1 MIATIVRK
9 ELTEMWREGRFRVAS
24 VIVLTLMVVA
34 LGLGLKQA
42 RDANR
47 ERAMADRADRMEW
60 LGQGARN
67 PHSAA
72 HFGRFAFKPSSA
84 LAFLDRGINTYT
96 GIAVWMEAHSQD
108 AFRFRPAE
116 DATALQ
122 RFGELTAAIALQLL
136 IPLVIILLAF
146 DKFAGEREQG
156 SLRQLMSLG
165 IRARDLAAGK
175 ALGVAGALALLLTPV
190 TVLGVAALSIA
201 SSDDGDLTSGFV
213 RLSLLALA
221 YLLYFGSVLGVAI
234 AVSAWARS
242 GRVALLCLLAF
253 WVVSCLIVPR
263 ASADIA
269 ERLHPTPS
277 YTEFWTNINRDTRE
291 GINGHDSTDARRE
304 KLLQE
309 TLAGY
314 GVKKVDELPINFD
327 GVALQAGEEYGNQVF
342 DKHYGALWQRFGQQ
356 NRVQDLSG
364 VLSPLASVR
373 AVSMGLAGTDF
384 ALHKDFASAAESYR
398 RAMVKQM
405 NDEFRDHAGS
415 ENFNYKASAETW
427 DKVPDFTYAAPGTVW
442 ILANHRVS
450 IGLLVGWFL
459 FAWALATIA
468 VKRIH
473 VT

>member
-1 MIATIVRK
+1 MIAKIAKK
-9 ELTEMWREGRFRVAS
+9 EFMEMWRDGRFRVAS
-24 VIVLTLMVVA
+24 VIVLTLLVVA

-42 RDANR
+42 REANS
-47 ERAMADRADRMEW
+47 ERAAADRADRAEW

-72 HFGRFAFKPSSA
+72 HFGRFAFKPSSS

-122 RFGELTAAIALQLL
+122 RFGELTAAITLQLL

-165 IRARDLAAGK
+165 VRARDLAAGK
-175 ALGVAGALALLLTPV
+175 ALGVAGALALLLVPATL
-190 TVLGVAALSIA
+190 LGVAALSSA
-201 SSDDGDLTSGFV
+201 SSSDDGAASGLV
-213 RLSLLALA
+213 RFSLLAVA

-242 GRVALLCLLAF
+242 SRVALLCLLAF
-253 WVVSCLIVPR
+253 WIVSCLIVPR

-269 ERLHPTPS
+269 ERLHPAPS

-291 GINGHDSTDARRE
+291 GIDGHNSTDARTE

-309 TLAGY
+309 TLASY
-314 GVKKVDELPINFD
+314 GVKKVAELPINFD
-327 GVALQAGEEYGNQVF
+327 GIALQAGEEYGNQVF
-342 DKHYGALWQRFGQQ
+342 DKHYGALWQRFEQQ

-364 VLSPLASVR
+364 VLSPLANVR

-384 ALHKDFASAAESYR
+384 ALHKDFARAAESYR
-398 RAMVKQM
+398 RSMVKQM

-415 ENFNYKASAETW
+415 ESFAYQATAETW
-427 DKVPDFTYAAPGTVW
+427 SKVPDFTYAAPGTAWV
-442 ILANHRVS
+442 LANHLLS
-450 IGLLVGWFL
+450 IALLTGWFL
-459 FAWALATIA
+459 LACALATIA
-468 VKRIH
+468 VKRMR
-473 VT
+473 VV